1 MNYDHRIVRCNH
13 YQFIIEIT
21 MDDSIIMI
29 PGKTEKGEFVRINVG
44 HKGFIH

>member
-1 MNYDHRIVRCNH
+1 
-13 YQFIIEIT
+13 

-29 PGKTEKGEFVRINVG
+29 PVKTEKGEFVRINVG